1 MKLSTKRSISPHKA
15 LFLLPILLL
24 FFVTDS
30 YAVKILK
37 GRALYRYSN
46 RNAVHGGILRTIYGT
61 PPRSLDTHQE
71 TAAGCCYITNLT
83 NSTLIRISQ
92 DFMGVEPDLAKSW
105 KVIGDRTY
113 VFKLHKGVRFHDV
126 PPVNGRELTSADV
139 KYSFERIMGMHG
151 NKADFKHRYYF
162 EDKLESIET
171 PDKYTI
177 IFKAK
182 KPYAALL
189 RYFASAWCTIVAKE
203 VVDKY
208 GDLKMQAI
216 GTGPFILKEYV
227 KGSHFEFV
235 KHPHY
240 FKKGLPYL
248 DGINAKLITDP
259 NAALSAYLAGKLDVG
274 GLYFF
279 QVKVFKEKAPKDTLF
294 MAPGTYMWTFRMPP
308 EIKDKLPLKAPYNN
322 KKVRQAV
329 AMAIDKKE
337 LLKLAWGGAG
347 DTCVGPIPVKQWMLS
362 SRYQVKYN
370 PEKAKKIL
378 AEAGYPN
385 GFKAEMITWNSLY
398 MTKPAQVIQQ
408 MLKKVGVDMTI
419 KALEFAQYFNLA
431 YRFQYEMALHI
442 MTAGVD
448 PEEWLVPYYGYPDK
462 STYYKWTNRKLWDMI
477 AKQAHIMN
485 HRKRM
490 ALIHRIQQ
498 QVIDDSPN
506 VFLYTQTRYAIQKP
520 YVHRKFYFGDIQYF
534 SHAEYTWMEKH

>member
-1 MKLSTKRSISPHKA
+1 MKLSTKRRIS
-15 LFLLPILLL
+15 LRRIVFLLPILL
-24 FFVTDS
+24 FFFISETH
-30 YAVKILK
+30 AVKIMK
-37 GRALYRYSN
+37 GRAAYRYSN
-46 RNAVHGGILRTIYGT
+46 KKAVYGGILRGYWGT

-71 TAAGCCYITNLT
+71 TAAGCCYVTNQT
-83 NSTLIRISQ
+83 NNCLLRQSQ

-105 KVIGDRTY
+105 KKIGDRTY
-113 VFKLHKGVRFHDV
+113 VFKLHRGVRFHDV

-151 NKADFKHRYYF
+151 KKANFKHRYYF
-162 EDKLESIET
+162 EGMLESIET

-177 IFKAK
+177 IFKTK
-182 KPYAALL
+182 MPYAPFI
-189 RYFASAWCTIVAKE
+189 RYVASAWCTIVAKE

-208 GDLKMQAI
+208 GDLKMHAI

-235 KHPHY
+235 KHPNY

-248 DGINAKLITDP
+248 DGMTYKLIRDP
-259 NAALSAYLAGKLDVG
+259 NAGLSAYLAGKVDVG
-274 GLYFF
+274 GLYFY
-279 QVKVFKEKAPKDTLF
+279 QVKVFKEKAPKDTLLI
-294 MAPGTYMWTFRMPP
+294 APGTYMWTFRMPP

-347 DTCVGPIPVKQWMLS
+347 DLCVGPIPIREWMLS

-370 PEKAKKIL
+370 PAKAKKML

-385 GFKAEMITWNSLY
+385 GFKAEMITWNLPY
-398 MTKPAQVIQQ
+398 MTRPAQVIQQ
-408 MLKKVGVDMTI
+408 MLKKIGVDVTI

-462 STYYKWTNRKLWDMI
+462 STYYKWTNKELWEMI
-477 AKQAHIMN
+477 AKQTNIMN
-485 HRKRM
+485 DRKRM
-490 ALIHRIQQ
+490 ALIHKIQRK
-498 QVIDDSPN
+498 VIDESPN
-506 VFLYTQTRYAIQKP
+506 VFLYTQTRYMTSKP
-520 YVHRKFYFGDIQYF
+520 YVHRKFYFNPIQVFYGE
-534 SHAEYTWMEKH
+534 HTWMEKH